1 MHHSLIDNAPST
13 RARSSTLAARLL
25 TTRDLPQLE
34 ALEHDKWT
42 DEQAASRAQMAERLE
57 THPELCVGAFC
68 VRSGQLM
75 ASLFM
80 KPTSPDFWKHAKTWE
95 DCVEAATPLRTSSL
109 FGISLSS
116 RSPAGVSAILEFFWP
131 RALID
136 GWRDI
141 YLGSPVPGWMSWRA
155 GNPRRGITHYVRQRR
170 APGVPLDPQLRY
182 YFSRGF
188 REMICV
194 KRNYFP
200 HHRSQDHGVILRG
213 VVPLSS
219 LAPVWRALP
228 PALTCG
234 ITRRLASAWL

>member
-1 MHHSLIDNAPST
+1 VQHSLTDDAPST
-13 RARSSTLAARLL
+13 RATSPKLTARLL
-25 TTRDLPQLE
+25 TPRDLPQLE
-34 ALEHDKWT
+34 ALERDKWT
-42 DEQAASRAQMAERLE
+42 DEQAASRAQMTERME
-57 THPELCVGAFC
+57 THPELCVGAFSA
-68 VRSGQLM
+68 RSGQLM

-80 KPTSPDFWKHAKTWE
+80 KPTSPDFWKHAKTWS

-116 RSPAGVSAILEFFWP
+116 RSPAGVLAILDFFWP

-141 YLGSPVPGWMSWRA
+141 YLGSPVPGWLAWRER
-155 GNPRRGITHYVRQRR
+155 NPRSGITHYVRQRR
-170 APGVPLDPQLRY
+170 AGVPLDPQLRY

-188 REMICV
+188 RDMICV

-200 HHRSQDHGVILRG
+200 HQRSQDHGVILRG
-213 VVPLSS
+213 TVPLSS

-228 PALTCG
+228 PRLTCG
-234 ITRRLASAWL
+234 ITRRLSSVCL